1 MGDTANWEFAA
12 AVAAV
17 VMGLGGLLLF
27 TLIATIGSW
36 RVFSQASRAAS
47 DAARASQSVQELARY
62 LSSRSAQ
69 QLPIIDL
76 REEADELAD
85 LRRQADLLI
94 DQQARLQEAV
104 RNLVES
110 GALGA
115 TNSERQLRD
124 LDGIIRRLE
133 DNLARVAA
141 AVNQIDSRGTRG
153 E

>member
-1 MGDTANWEFAA
+1 MADTANWEFAA

-27 TLIATIGSW
+27 TLVATIGTW
-36 RVFSQASRAAS
+36 RVSSQASRAAAEAS
-47 DAARASQSVQELARY
+47 RASQAVQELSRY
-62 LSSRSAQ
+62 LSSRSAR

-76 REEADELAD
+76 RDEADELSE

-94 DQQARLQEAV
+94 DQQARLQDAV

-115 TNSERQLRD
+115 TSSDRQLRE
-124 LDGIIRRLE
+124 LDGMIRRLE
-133 DNLARVAA
+133 ENLARVAA
-141 AVNQIDSRGTRG
+141 AVNQMESRGPRG
-153 E
+153 A

>member
-27 TLIATIGSW
+27 TLVATIGSW
-36 RVFSQASRAAS
+36 RMAAQASRASAE
-47 DAARASQSVQELARY
+47 AARASQSVQELARY

-94 DQQARLQEAV
+94 DQQARLQDAV
-104 RNLVES
+104 RSLVES

-115 TNSERQLRD
+115 TSSERQLRD
-124 LDGIIRRLE
+124 LDGMIRRLE

-141 AVNQIDSRGTRG
+141 A
-153 E
+153 

>member
-1 MGDTANWEFAA
+1 
-12 AVAAV
+12 
-17 VMGLGGLLLF
+17 MGLGGLLLF

-36 RVFSQASRAAS
+36 RVFSQASRAAA